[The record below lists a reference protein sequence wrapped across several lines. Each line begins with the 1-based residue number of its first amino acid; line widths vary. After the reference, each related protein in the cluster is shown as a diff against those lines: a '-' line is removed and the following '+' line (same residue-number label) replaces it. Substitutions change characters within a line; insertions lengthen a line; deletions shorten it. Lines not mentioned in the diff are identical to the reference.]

1 MTTIVAPLAVGAA
14 VREARVAAGLS
25 VAALAERAGV
35 SRAMIAKIEREEA
48 QPTAALLGRL
58 SGGLGISLSAL
69 VARAERGGSPLARAG
84 DQPVWVDPATGY
96 SRRALSPQ
104 PRDRLELVE
113 VELPADTAIGYP
125 AEASLASQ
133 QQVWVLEGELCVR
146 EDETEHRLHAGDCLA
161 LTPATAREY
170 LTDEGCRYLVALA
183 R

>member
-1 MTTIVAPLAVGAA
+1 MSTIVAPLAVGTAL
-14 VREARVAAGLS
+14 REARGQAGLS

-69 VARAERGGSPLARAG
+69 VARAERAGAPVVRAA

-96 SRRALSPQ
+96 VRRALSPA

-113 VELPADTAIGYP
+113 VELPPATAIGYP
-125 AEASLASQ
+125 PEASLAAH
-133 QQVWVLEGELCVR
+133 QQVWVLEGVLRVR
-146 EDETEHRLHAGDCLA
+146 ENDTEHRLEAGDCLA
-161 LTPATAREY
+161 LTPVTEREY
-170 LTDEGCRYLVALA
+170 ATEEGCRYLVALA